1 MCACAEFINMQIPM
15 KTETI
20 LKMRVLD
27 IVKNEDKLIM
37 FKGHFKSPLIDQFI
51 FAHMHSLLLPT
62 TSSLTQQVFRKAYY
76 EPGAKLTLGM

>member
-20 LKMRVLD
+20 LKMRVLN

-37 FKGHFKSPLIDQFI
+37 FKGHFKSPLIDLFI
-51 FAHMHSLLLPT
+51 FAHMHSLLLP

-76 EPGAKLTLGM
+76 VPGAKLTLGM